1 MVVGADDEMS
11 NSDRR
16 NGETQDS
23 NPPSLDLTDDAM
35 HELVTESVALI
46 ADYFGHIAEIPLF
59 QHTAASKFADEL
71 SSELPIEGESIEQ
84 LMKDCRSLISA
95 TRHTG
100 HPRFLG
106 YIGSVSTPVG
116 AFADAIASTLNPNV
130 NSWRS
135 APAATELEKLVVRWL
150 GLLVGY
156 GENAQ
161 GLLTSG
167 SSMANLNALLIAH
180 RVKSPEKVSEKG
192 LWNTGAPM
200 TIYASDRVHFSIP
213 KAADVLGLGRDCV
226 RIVKSDAK
234 FRLEVSSLRQRIE
247 ADLSNGFRPFCIVA
261 NAGTTATGA
270 VDPLAEIARVAEEY
284 QLWLHVDGAYGAFA
298 ALDPRKRHLFAGIEL
313 ADSVSLDPHKW
324 LYTPVDCGCLLFRNA
339 AEVRTA
345 LSFGV
350 GEFLQLHEE
359 TEAESFAFWD
369 YGIELSRRFRA
380 LKIWMLLRYYGVR
393 RISAAIANNNTLAEY
408 LGDRVSMAE
417 DFELLA
423 PVELS
428 ICCFRYVPPLLVTRL
443 LSGDETERAS
453 VNAEIDRLNARI
465 LFAVQRKGRAYLSN
479 TTICGRYALRACTV
493 NFRTTCADI
502 DAILDIVRD
511 TAHNLDK

>member
-1 MVVGADDEMS
+1 MN
-11 NSDRR
+11 NSHDHA
-16 NGETQDS
+16 NKEVPNND
-23 NPPSLDLTDDAM
+23 PPSSLDLTDDAM
-35 HELVTESVALI
+35 QQLVTESVALI
-46 ADYFGHIAEIPLF
+46 TDYFGHLAEIPLF

-84 LMKDCRSLISA
+84 LMNDCRSLFGAS
-95 TRHTG
+95 RHTG

-106 YIGSVSTPVG
+106 YIASVSTPVG
-116 AFADAIASTLNPNV
+116 VFADAIASTLNPNV

-135 APAATELEKLVVRWL
+135 APAATELEKLVVQWL

-167 SSMANLNALLIAH
+167 GSITNLNALLIAH

-200 TIYASDRVHFSIP
+200 TIYASDRVHFSIL
-213 KAADVLGLGRDCV
+213 KAADILGLGRDCV
-226 RIVKSDAK
+226 RIIKSDGK
-234 FRLEVSSLRQRIE
+234 FRLDVSSLRQCIE
-247 ADLSNGFRPFCIVA
+247 TDLSKGFRPFCIVA

-284 QLWLHVDGAYGAFA
+284 DLWLHVDGAYGAFA
-298 ALDPRKRHLFAGIEL
+298 ALDPRKRHLFAGMEL

-339 AEVRTA
+339 AVVRTA
-345 LSFGV
+345 LSFDV
-350 GEFLQLHEE
+350 GEYLQLYED
-359 TEAESFAFWD
+359 TDAQSFGFWD

-380 LKIWMLLRYYGVR
+380 LKIWMVLRYYGVR
-393 RISAAIANNNTLAEY
+393 RISAAITNNNTLAEY
-408 LGDRVSMAE
+408 LAERVFMAE

-428 ICCFRYVPPLLVTRL
+428 ICCFRYVPPLLATKL
-443 LSGDETERAS
+443 LSGDETELAS
-453 VNAEIDRLNARI
+453 VNAEIDQLNARI
-465 LFAVQRKGRAYLSN
+465 LYAVQREGRAYISN
-479 TTICGRYALRACTV
+479 TTIGGRYALRACIV
-493 NFRTTCADI
+493 NFRTTCAEI
-502 DAILDIVRD
+502 DAILDIIRDVRP
-511 TAHNLDK
+511 N